1 MLRTPFRAAE
11 RLSLTNIQ
19 NEVSTLL
26 ERLWHSGLSTGPL
39 DGQDLAPPVEVTE
52 EPDRYLIYV
61 ELPGVAAGSVD
72 ITAGQMS
79 LSIAGEK
86 APVAAPAGAA
96 NCSAEAPAAAA
107 PRTLQNERRYGR
119 FHRIIDLPSSI
130 LVDQVTAAIKDGLL
144 TVVLPKSAGAVGSTV
159 RVRVQE

>member
-1 MLRTPFRAAE
+1 MLKAPFRAAE
-11 RLSLTNIQ
+11 RLTLSNIQ

-39 DGQDLAPPVEVTE
+39 DGQDLAPPVDVVE
-52 EPDRYLIYV
+52 EPERFVIHL
-61 ELPGVAAGSVD
+61 ELPGVSAGAVD

-79 LSIAGEK
+79 VSIGGEK
-86 APVAAPAGAA
+86 AAGTAPAG
-96 NCSAEAPAAAA
+96 EACATEVPPAAA

-130 LVDQVTAAIKDGLL
+130 LVEQVSAAIKDGIL
-144 TVVLPKSAGAVGSTV
+144 TVVLPKSAGAVASTV